1 MPFYKLIRLD
11 DDDEEHSYFGKKY
24 IGVGQG
30 GTLEIFGEK
39 KLAWTF
45 LNKTLHPE
53 KSNQKSYLFHRS
65 WGNRGIILH
74 VIDPTT
80 GDVLHSDRWGYIH
93 LHSSLNQWRVVL
105 SSFKR
110 ILSLSWRA
118 MRTNVSLAA
127 WTFPLSLKQK
137 IFVWILL
144 SFNINNLTLSGGHI
158 LSWRVWRLME
168 DPNAEQWRCTLNIK
182 KCWKQLNLQ
191 KNS

>member
-1 MPFYKLIRLD
+1 MSFYKLIRLD

-53 KSNQKSYLFHRS
+53 KSNQKGYRFHRS

-80 GDVLHSDRWGYIH
+80 GDVLHSDR
-93 LHSSLNQWRVVL
+93 
-105 SSFKR
+105 
-110 ILSLSWRA
+110 
-118 MRTNVSLAA
+118 
-127 WTFPLSLKQK
+127 
-137 IFVWILL
+137 
-144 SFNINNLTLSGGHI
+144 
-158 LSWRVWRLME
+158 
-168 DPNAEQWRCTLNIK
+168 
-182 KCWKQLNLQ
+182 
-191 KNS
+191 